1 MPTSA
6 YVSAVFRCARN
17 FAVHYKQEAIITPVM
32 VKEFLLTR
40 VTAPDI
46 TLCFIS
52 ACCGGGRLMSRFF
65 LENERERERERERE
79 LSLIHI

>member
-6 YVSAVFRCARN
+6 YVSAVSRCARN
-17 FAVHYKQEAIITPVM
+17 AAIHYKYEAIITPVM

-40 VTAPDI
+40 VAAPDI

-52 ACCGGGRLMSRFF
+52 ACCGGWMLMSRFVF
-65 LENERERERERERE
+65 RK
-79 LSLIHI
+79 